1 MKIDNVVNILWHFL
15 LTLKILYRTTTFK
28 SFVYLMCFP
37 LVFLINL
44 FISLHIYVC
53 ICLDMSSYIWAWQ
66 PFFLRSK
73 YNLLSLHFYT
83 EKDNITF
90 VYLKGYLENSLRV
103 IAVFIFHPHWGGTS
117 CAATTLA
124 ERGCKI
130 NQVITNN
137 YSINN
142 LFHR

>member
-1 MKIDNVVNILWHFL
+1 
-15 LTLKILYRTTTFK
+15 
-28 SFVYLMCFP
+28 MCFP

-53 ICLDMSSYIWAWQ
+53 TCMNMSSYIWAWQ
-66 PFFLRSK
+66 PFCLRSK

-90 VYLKGYLENSLRV
+90 VYLKWYLENSLRV
-103 IAVFIFHPHWGGTS
+103 IAVFIFHPHWGETS

-124 ERGCKI
+124 EKGCKI
-130 NQVITNN
+130 NQVFTNN

-142 LFHR
+142 LFHRLHCLACIGLAWFSRLWMPRKLR